1 MNNNNSTGTNHSNSA
16 STYESNPASA
26 NNSIR
31 TSISKSIRCT
41 AVVLLLAVAL
51 SVQGQTSRKERA
63 QSVRFVSF
71 PDFFNF
77 DIPNPW
83 PGYDTAVN
91 YFLTQVKAEN
101 PDFVL
106 VAGDLVNGHWWDS
119 PQCVEHM
126 GSIYYSAWVRRMNE
140 QGLKFYTAPGDHDL
154 GDDPWPEHKIKLIPS
169 FEKVYAEHL
178 QMPQNGPENKKG
190 LAYYVREGDLLVITV
205 ETFEVIDDSMRIC
218 VCGEQLE
225 WFQKVLEEN
234 RDAKFR
240 IVQGHVGLW
249 GEINRRSSSALM
261 LEEGKESEF
270 YQLMKK
276 HKVDAYLGGEFHDV
290 TVLEADDIWQIIHGS
305 SWGREIVNTQDYLV
319 ARVNGN
325 ELTLLMKRLYIDAQG
340 EYMWNL
346 NKDRGP
352 REIMRINEKSLKNG
366 PETTGTL
373 TIRKENN
380 KREFANR
387 TGFFK

>member
-1 MNNNNSTGTNHSNSA
+1 MSTNKNRWFLIA
-16 STYESNPASA
+16 
-26 NNSIR
+26 
-31 TSISKSIRCT
+31 
-41 AVVLLLAVAL
+41 AVAFALVITMLAVTFIMPE
-51 SVQGQTSRKERA
+51 QTNRGKKA
-63 QSVRFVSF
+63 QAVCFVSF

-83 PGYDTAVN
+83 PGYEEAVD

-101 PDFVL
+101 PHFVL

-119 PQCVEHM
+119 PKCVEHM

-140 QGLKFYTAPGDHDL
+140 YGLKYYTALGDHDL
-154 GDDPWPEHKIKLIPS
+154 GDDPWPEHKIKLIPC
-169 FEKVYAEHL
+169 FERVYAEHL
-178 QMPQNGPENKKG
+178 RMPQNGPENKKG
-190 LAYYVREGDLLVITV
+190 LAYYVREGDLLIVTV
-205 ETFEVIDDSMRIC
+205 ETFEVIDDSMRIT

-225 WFQKVLEEN
+225 WFEQVLEDHS
-234 RDAKFR
+234 DAKFK

-261 LEEGKESEF
+261 LEGGKESEF
-270 YQLMKK
+270 YQLTKK
-276 HKVDAYLGGEFHDV
+276 HEVDAYLGGEFHDV
-290 TVLEADDIWQIIHGS
+290 TVLESDGIWQIIHGS

-319 ARVNGN
+319 ARVKGN
-325 ELTLLMKRLYIDAQG
+325 ELKLTMKRIYMDAQG

-352 REIMRINEKSLKNG
+352 RETVRINEKTLKNG

-373 TIRKENN
+373 TIRRENN
-380 KREFANR
+380 QREFLDR
-387 TGFFK
+387 TGYFE

>member
-51 SVQGQTSRKERA
+51 SVQGQTSREERA

-119 PQCVEHM
+119 PQCVAHM
-126 GSIYYSAWVRRMNE
+126 GTIYFSAWVSRLKE
-140 QGLKFYTAPGDHDL
+140 HGLKFYTAVGDHEL
-154 GDDPWPEHKIKLIPS
+154 GDDPWPESKIKLIPHL
-169 FEKVYAEHL
+169 EQVYADNL
-178 QMPQNGPENKKG
+178 KMPQNGPENKKG

-225 WFQKVLEEN
+225 WFQKVMEEN

-249 GEINRRSSSALM
+249 GNLNRRSSSALM

-276 HKVDAYLGGEFHDV
+276 HKVDAYLAGEFHDV
-290 TVLEADDIWQIIHGS
+290 TVLEADGIWQIIHGS
-305 SWGREIVNTQDYLV
+305 SWGREIVNTEDYLV
-319 ARVNGN
+319 GEVKGN
-325 ELTLLMKRLYIDAQG
+325 ELRLVMKRIYMDAQG
-340 EYMWNL
+340 EYSWNL

-352 REIMRINEKSLKNG
+352 REIVRINEKTLKNG

-373 TIRKENN
+373 IIRKENN
-380 KREFANR
+380 KREFLNR
-387 TGFFK
+387 TGYFK